1 MSLKK
6 KSKRPFYYQKNKN
19 FKAAILIKQRQLYS
33 LIGYLLH

>member
-6 KSKRPFYYQKNKN
+6 KLKRPFYYQNNKN

-33 LIGYLLH
+33 LVAYLLH